1 MSVLNKVKCEALWSE
16 ATLKATARR
25 NDKGYMYRC
34 ITNIV
39 GKYVKDT
46 SLPENQ

>member
-25 NDKGYMYRC
+25 NDKGYRC